1 MPICIT
7 SSPTVLWH
15 DQALRGA
22 LHSDLP
28 AKDSDQDLSVKAKL
42 SSIFTWTPASKAE
55 ESYKNMNFCHSRT
68 ELSVIILGV
77 QDESVFL
84 KKTNPNI
91 LMILWG
97 NQGDWQLKK
106 THMNVN

>member
-1 MPICIT
+1 
-7 SSPTVLWH
+7 
-15 DQALRGA
+15 
-22 LHSDLP
+22 
-28 AKDSDQDLSVKAKL
+28 
-42 SSIFTWTPASKAE
+42 
-55 ESYKNMNFCHSRT
+55 MNFCHSRT

>member
-1 MPICIT
+1 
-7 SSPTVLWH
+7 
-15 DQALRGA
+15 
-22 LHSDLP
+22 
-28 AKDSDQDLSVKAKL
+28 
-42 SSIFTWTPASKAE
+42 
-55 ESYKNMNFCHSRT
+55 MNFCHSRT

-97 NQGDWQLKK
+97 NQGDRQLKK